1 MTDRTFTATELRE
14 VLGGEGTAADKVQAL
29 HEMILFPSRPTLA
42 DMTPEERRAC
52 RRMQCE
58 VRGERRII
66 TLVFND
72 GHEDLAA
79 TLDSSGHTI
88 PCPVER
94 VTPRPDLPRMTWP
107 GDTSEPALPEG
118 WRLADHPNYGRV
130 IVTNTTPDAYGN
142 VYFVAPVPGIIGN
155 DWHSCAAS
163 ELTYIDT
170 DPEAAD
176 ATD

>member
-29 HEMILFPSRPTLA
+29 HELILFPSRPTLA
-42 DMTPEERRAC
+42 DMTAEEREACQWMQADVYDTEGEWVIRESPHSNAVQLVNRAGKC
-52 RRMQCE
+52 LT
-58 VRGERRII
+58 V
-66 TLVFND
+66 
-72 GHEDLAA
+72 AA
-79 TLDSSGHTI
+79 KD
-88 PCPVER
+88 
-94 VTPRPDLPRMTWP
+94 VTPRPDLPRLEWP

-118 WRLADHPNYGRV
+118 WRLADHEKYGRV
-130 IVTNTTPDAYGN
+130 VVTNTTPDAYGN